1 MTKVRFSG
9 DAQELLEKYDCQQ
22 VSQIG
27 DIYIAR
33 IPVAQL
39 PAAVYAVQVGSQ
51 GSTLI
56 RL

>member
-1 MTKVRFSG
+1 MQEKTPRFSVA
-9 DAQELLEKYDCQQ
+9 AQNDNCQLT
-22 VSQIG
+22 QIG

-39 PAAVYAVQVGSQ
+39 SAAVYAVQVGTQ